1 MRRVPQKLTFWQ
13 LLSKVDSMSTDNNPN
28 ARRFSQAIS

>member
-1 MRRVPQKLTFWQ
+1 MQIVPKMLTFWQ
-13 LLSKVDSMSTDNNPN
+13 LLSKVDYMSTDNSLN